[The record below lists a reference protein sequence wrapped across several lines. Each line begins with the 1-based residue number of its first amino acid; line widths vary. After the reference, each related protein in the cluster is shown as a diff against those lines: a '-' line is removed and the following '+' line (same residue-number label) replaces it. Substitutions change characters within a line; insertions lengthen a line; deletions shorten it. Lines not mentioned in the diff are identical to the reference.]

1 LHRSRSFDGISE
13 VISRGDSNPDATVE
27 AGVLEAVDQEAASV
41 EDAISGDVTASV
53 NGLPGRSVDVSGFN
67 DVVARS
73 SGSGYRPADSDIST
87 FSIESNVGNLRNCND
102 GCSASLYDLL
112 AVNFRVREKAVGF
125 SALGSNLDI
134 DSISVLK
141 SEG

>member
-41 EDAISGDVTASV
+41 IDAVSVDVAASV

-73 SGSGYRPADSDIST
+73 SGSGYRPADSDIS
-87 FSIESNVGNLRNCND
+87 
-102 GCSASLYDLL
+102 A
-112 AVNFRVREKAVGF
+112 
-125 SALGSNLDI
+125 
-134 DSISVLK
+134 
-141 SEG
+141 